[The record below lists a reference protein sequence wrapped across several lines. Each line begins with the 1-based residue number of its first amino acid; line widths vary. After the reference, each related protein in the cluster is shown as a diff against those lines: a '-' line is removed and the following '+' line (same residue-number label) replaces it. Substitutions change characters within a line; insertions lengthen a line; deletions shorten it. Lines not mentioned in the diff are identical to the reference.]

1 MWCPTLF
8 GWFPC
13 FPSSLVGSLALMV
26 AYGILLLY
34 GAYSISQAA
43 ELLLLVWPPA
53 IIGGLVLPL
62 LNSAPLCALMA
73 ESVRTGMGTL
83 VGCTIMLLTITWA
96 GSVIVGRCD
105 LSPHNGEAVDAT
117 LTLGWDTLRTGV
129 TTLPE
134 LRTGAW
140 IAAASAAFFLVAQ
153 VPASLGFH
161 GPVVALTGAVV
172 AAIAAAAYIIFQLS
186 IPKMQR
192 RTFLRRRQIALVRHA
207 VLEAHNVAASEGNIL
222 SSAEAGCCSDANRA
236 FLHNVFRLFDRNGDK
251 VLDEAEI
258 KELIRETA
266 VQSPGFVPREIDV
279 QLWLKVTGCTQSGVI
294 PENVFVT
301 ATFDWLTE
309 NATSSQTLQRGDS
322 KLVLDLNEEGSVLGQ
337 PLLRDVD
344 NMLFGSKDNMPHPE
358 DARDGSPLRILI
370 KALLILLYGFCLVAL
385 FADPMVVA
393 IGDFAKA
400 SNIPPF
406 IVSFVVAPFASN
418 ASEVV
423 SSLIFASKKRRPN
436 VSLALGQVY
445 GAITMNNTLCLAV
458 FYFLIYLRGLDWQ
471 FPAEVAVICG
481 SCLVVG
487 GIAGNATTFK
497 LWVAL
502 VVLLFY
508 PLSIASIAL
517 LSNFFNWKYLEEGHY
532 CFLPLNAIDLHVP
545 VGKRI
550 AGLTVPDVRLAS
562 LHTEAQVVTYNL
574 CHEQQKA
581 KSASEQSSK

>member
-117 LTLGWDTLRTGV
+117 LTLRWDTLRTGV

-153 VPASLGFH
+153 VPASMGFH
-161 GPVVALTGAVV
+161 GPGVALTGAVV
-172 AAIAAAAYIIFQLS
+172 AAVAAAAYIIFQLS

-222 SSAEAGCCSDANRA
+222 SSAEAGCCSDASRA
-236 FLHNVFRLFDRNGDK
+236 FLHNLFRLFDRDGDK

-258 KELIRETA
+258 K
-266 VQSPGFVPREIDV
+266 
-279 QLWLKVTGCTQSGVI
+279 
-294 PENVFVT
+294 
-301 ATFDWLTE
+301 
-309 NATSSQTLQRGDS
+309 NAASSQTLQRGDS

-337 PLLRDVD
+337 PLLPDVD
-344 NMLFGSKDNMPHPE
+344 NVLFGSKDNMPHPE
-358 DARDGSPLRILI
+358 DARDGSPLRILM

-400 SNIPPF
+400 SNIPPC
-406 IVSFVVAPFASN
+406 IVSFVAAPFASN

-487 GIAGNATTFK
+487 GIAGSATTFK

-508 PLSIASIAL
+508 PLSIASIAV
-517 LSNFFNWKYLEEGHY
+517 LSNYFDWK
-532 CFLPLNAIDLHVP
+532 
-545 VGKRI
+545 
-550 AGLTVPDVRLAS
+550 
-562 LHTEAQVVTYNL
+562 
-574 CHEQQKA
+574 
-581 KSASEQSSK
+581 